1 MSDGEHQHQHQAL
14 PAELL
19 GNGQRVPLD
28 PAPIDQSPKSAR
40 YNTEVAAA
48 SAAADAARL
57 TPGVV
62 RLQPRLWGLVQQL
75 SREMWERATGSHYP
89 DIAGVE
95 ATLDA
100 GGTAVDLDIS
110 MVLHSG
116 HNATTVSTAVAASV
130 RIAVT
135 AATGLA
141 VGSVATHITDI
152 DLAPLLE

>member
-1 MSDGEHQHQHQAL
+1 MNQQPVNQQVSS
-14 PAELL
+14 
-19 GNGQRVPLD
+19 RTV
-28 PAPIDQSPKSAR
+28 R

-48 SAAADAARL
+48 SAAADAARA

-62 RLQPRLWGLVQQL
+62 RLQPGLWGLVQQL
-75 SREMWERATGSHYP
+75 SREMWERATGTRYP

-100 GGTAVDLDIS
+100 DGTAVHLDIS

-116 HNATTVSTAVAASV
+116 HNATAVSAAVQESA

-135 AATGLA
+135 ALTGLA
-141 VGSVATHITDI
+141 VTTVTTHITDI
-152 DLAPLLE
+152 DLAPLLA